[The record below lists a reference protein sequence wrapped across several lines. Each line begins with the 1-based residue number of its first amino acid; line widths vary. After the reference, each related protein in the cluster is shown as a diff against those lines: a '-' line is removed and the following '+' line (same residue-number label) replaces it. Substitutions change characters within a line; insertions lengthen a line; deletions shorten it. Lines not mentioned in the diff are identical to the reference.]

1 MPLAELA
8 RRVRPVSL
16 AGEQRLEVVPALS
29 GLMPGGGIRRGSTI
43 TVASGPAGG
52 ATSLALALLA
62 RATVEGSWCAV
73 VGLPD
78 LGLVTAAELGVDVS
92 HLALVPAPEDRWMTV
107 VASLLDGVDAVVFR
121 SPRRVRPPDI
131 RRLASRARERG
142 AALVVLAGGA
152 GSRHQP
158 ELRRAWPGV
167 TDLGLAVTTSRWTGL
182 GEGHGSLRGRQVEV
196 VAEGRG
202 AAARPVRARL
212 WLPSPEGEVALEQEV
227 TVEPQ
232 AASSPRPAAG
242 LGSPPLGGGRG
253 WGPARGGEAASSRAG

>member
-16 AGEQRLEVVPALS
+16 AGEQRLEVAPALS
-29 GLMPGGGIRRGSTI
+29 GLIPGGGIRRGTTT

-62 RATVEGSWCAV
+62 RATVEGSWCAA

-78 LGLVTAAELGVDVS
+78 LGLVTAAELGVDLS

-107 VASLLDGVDAVVFR
+107 VAALLDGVDAVLFQ

-131 RRLASRARERG
+131 RRLAGRARERG

-152 GSRHQP
+152 GAGDRSEP
-158 ELRRAWPGV
+158 TRAWPGV
-167 TDLGLAVTTSRWTGL
+167 TDMGLAVTASRWTGL
-182 GEGHGSLRGRQVEV
+182 GEGHGCLRGRLVEV

-212 WLPSPEGEVALEQEV
+212 WLPSPDGEVALEQEV
-227 TVEPQ
+227 AVEP
-232 AASSPRPAAG
+232 APAGAVGAPAAAVG
-242 LGSPPLGGGRG
+242 
-253 WGPARGGEAASSRAG
+253 

>member
-43 TVASGPAGG
+43 TVASGPPGG
-52 ATSLALALLA
+52 ATSLALGLLA

-92 HLALVPAPEDRWMTV
+92 HLALAPAPEDRWMTV

-142 AALVVLAGGA
+142 AALVVLAGGVGA
-152 GSRHQP
+152 RHQP
-158 ELRRAWPGV
+158 EPRRAWPGV
-167 TDLGLAVTTSRWTGL
+167 TEVGLAVTPSRWTGL
-182 GEGHGSLRGRQVEV
+182 GGGHGWHEGRQ
-196 VAEGRG
+196 AGRG
-202 AAARPVRARL
+202 AEGGRAAGRPGRPRPPLQSRDGERAR
-212 WLPSPEGEVALEQEV
+212 
-227 TVEPQ
+227 
-232 AASSPRPAAG
+232 
-242 LGSPPLGGGRG
+242 
-253 WGPARGGEAASSRAG
+253 

>member
-16 AGEQRLEVVPALS
+16 AGEQRLEVAPALS
-29 GLMPGGGIRRGSTI
+29 GLIPGGGIRRGSTI

-78 LGLVTAAELGVDVS
+78 LGLVAAAELGVDLS
-92 HLALVPAPEDRWMTV
+92 HLALVPAPEDRWMAV
-107 VASLLDGVDAVVFR
+107 VAALLDGVDVVLFR

-131 RRLASRARERG
+131 RRLAGRARERG
-142 AALVVLAGGA
+142 AALVVLAGEVGVGGQA
-152 GSRHQP
+152 GP
-158 ELRRAWPGV
+158 RRAWPGM
-167 TDLGLAVTTSRWTGL
+167 TDIGLAVTASRWTGL
-182 GEGHGSLRGRQVEV
+182 GEGHGCLRGRQVEV

-212 WLPSPEGEVALEQEV
+212 WLPSPEGEVVLEQEIA
-227 TVEPQ
+227 VE
-232 AASSPRPAAG
+232 PRPAA
-242 LGSPPLGGGRG
+242 R
-253 WGPARGGEAASSRAG
+253 PAAAAVG

>member
-16 AGEQRLEVVPALS
+16 AEEQRLEVLPALS
-29 GLMPGGGIRRGSTI
+29 GLMPGAGIRRGSTI

-62 RATVEGSWCAV
+62 RATVEGSWCAA
-73 VGLPD
+73 VGLPE

-107 VASLLDGVDAVVFR
+107 VAALLDGVDVVLFQ

-131 RRLASRARERG
+131 RRLANRARERG

-152 GSRHQP
+152 GAEP
-158 ELRRAWPGV
+158 RRAWPGV
-167 TDLGLAVTTSRWTGL
+167 TDLGLTVTASRWTGL
-182 GEGHGSLRGRQVEV
+182 GEGHGCLRGRQIEV
-196 VAEGRG
+196 MAEGRG

-212 WLPSPEGEVALEQEV
+212 WLPSPDGEVALERDV
-227 TVEPQ
+227 AVEPVP
-232 AASSPRPAAG
+232 AARPATAVAG
-242 LGSPPLGGGRG
+242 
-253 WGPARGGEAASSRAG
+253 

>member
-62 RATVEGSWCAV
+62 RATVDGSWCAV

-78 LGLVTAAELGVDVS
+78 LGLVMAAELGVDLS

-107 VASLLDGVDAVVFR
+107 VAALLDGVDVVLLR

-131 RRLASRARERG
+131 RRLAGRARERG
-142 AALVVLAGGA
+142 AALVVLAGEVGVGGQA
-152 GSRHQP
+152 GP
-158 ELRRAWPGV
+158 RRAWP
-167 TDLGLAVTTSRWTGL
+167 
-182 GEGHGSLRGRQVEV
+182 
-196 VAEGRG
+196 
-202 AAARPVRARL
+202 
-212 WLPSPEGEVALEQEV
+212 
-227 TVEPQ
+227 
-232 AASSPRPAAG
+232 
-242 LGSPPLGGGRG
+242 
-253 WGPARGGEAASSRAG
+253 

>member
-16 AGEQRLEVVPALS
+16 AEEQRLEVIPALS

-52 ATSLALALLA
+52 TTSLALALLS
-62 RATVEGSWCAV
+62 RATVEGSWCAA

-78 LGLVTAAELGVDVS
+78 LGLVAAAELGVDVS

-107 VASLLDGVDAVVFR
+107 VAALLDGVDVVVFQ

-142 AALVVLAGGA
+142 AALVVLAGSTGA
-152 GSRHQP
+152 
-158 ELRRAWPGV
+158 RAWPGV
-167 TDLGLAVTTSRWTGL
+167 TDLGLTVTAGRWTGL
-182 GEGHGSLRGRQVEV
+182 GDGHGCLRGRQVEV

-202 AAARPVRARL
+202 AAARPVTTRL
-212 WLPSPEGEVALEQEV
+212 WLPSPEGEVVALDEEEEEV
-227 TVEPQ
+227 AVP
-232 AASSPRPAAG
+232 PAVAV
-242 LGSPPLGGGRG
+242 
-253 WGPARGGEAASSRAG
+253 GE